1 MTDSTY
7 EGSSRVENTSKD
19 PSNKCFNS
27 IFNNNL
33 GLTKEACEP
42 FQARKSSSYLDC
54 NDTYGRY
61 IGKYKV
67 IKSGPVYEIY
77 EFQFPVR
84 LGIDTSKYR
93 TGIKKKPPDERKTEY
108 RVKRSTR
115 ARNLVRRVALMNFSP
130 KDKFLTCT
138 FAENVTDITYANNE
152 FRKFI
157 KRLNRRYGE
166 ISYITAI
173 QFQKRGAIH
182 YHTLINL
189 PYVEKQELQEIWGN
203 GIIDIRKLE
212 DVDNVG
218 AYITRYMLR
227 DALDGRLSGKKCYF
241 TSKGLKRPEAEYLN
255 SEGYQTLSQ
264 GVGLDPSRVVYT
276 NTYESE
282 RNGVVKYTE
291 YNIARDFN
299 SKEKRS

>member
-1 MTDSTY
+1 MQKILKYSSIIENKTH
-7 EGSSRVENTSKD
+7 GS
-19 PSNKCFNS
+19 P
-27 IFNNNL
+27 
-33 GLTKEACEP
+33 
-42 FQARKSSSYLDC
+42 YLDC

-93 TGIKKKPPDERKTEY
+93 TGIRRKPSEERKEEY
-108 RVKRSTR
+108 RTKRSIRAGNLVKRV
-115 ARNLVRRVALMNFSP
+115 ARMNFTP

-138 FAENVTDITYANNE
+138 FEENVTDIVYANNE

-157 KRLNRRYGE
+157 KRLNRRFGS

-189 PYVEKQELQEIWGN
+189 PYVSKNELQDIWGN
-203 GIIDIRKLE
+203 GIIDIRKL
-212 DVDNVG
+212 DNVDNVG
-218 AYITRYMLR
+218 AYISRYMLK
-227 DALDGRLSGKKCYF
+227 DVLDERLSGKKCYF
-241 TSKGLKRPEAEYLN
+241 TSKGLKRPEPEYLN

-264 GVGLDPSRVVYT
+264 EVGLDPSRIVFQNSYK
-276 NTYESE
+276 SE
-282 RNGVVKYTE
+282 RNGEVKYTE

-299 SKEKRS
+299 SNQKKS

>member
-1 MTDSTY
+1 MQKILKYSSIIENKTH
-7 EGSSRVENTSKD
+7 GS
-19 PSNKCFNS
+19 P
-27 IFNNNL
+27 
-33 GLTKEACEP
+33 
-42 FQARKSSSYLDC
+42 YLDC

-93 TGIKKKPPDERKTEY
+93 TGIRRKPSEERKEEY
-108 RVKRSTR
+108 RTKRSIRAGNLVKRV
-115 ARNLVRRVALMNFSP
+115 ARMNFTP

-138 FAENVTDITYANNE
+138 FEENVTDIVYANNE

-157 KRLNRRYGE
+157 KRLNRRFGS

-182 YHTLINL
+182 YHSLINL
-189 PYVEKQELQEIWGN
+189 PFVEKQELQEIWGN

-255 SEGYQTLSQ
+255 SEGYRTLSQ
-264 GVGLDPSRVVYT
+264 GVLS
-276 NTYESE
+276 
-282 RNGVVKYTE
+282 TE
-291 YNIARDFN
+291 MEDI
-299 SKEKRS
+299 EP